1 MKIILA
7 LLSIMLFLSCQKST
21 NLVSKDIECQ
31 LKLEVYRMLI
41 YCEKIQKRTKNGMY
55 PIRSVY
61 NKGCYTLNG
70 YEYKENMEVP
80 SLLLLDIVIQ
90 DTIIQND
97 TMFVNF
103 EYYHEGYCVSPEF
116 PDIYTHAAFVKNKLT
131 LMFQG
136 SVYGYVGNID
146 YRVLQEYVYNNS
158 QYVNEWL
165 RENINCR

>member
-7 LLSIMLFLSCQKST
+7 LLCIMLFLSCRKNT

-31 LKLEVYRMLI
+31 LKLEVYRSLI
-41 YCEKIQKRTKNGMY
+41 SCEKQQKQTKNGMFS
-55 PIRSVY
+55 IRPVY
-61 NKGCYTLNG
+61 NKGCYTLNEYG
-70 YEYKENMEVP
+70 YIENMEVP

-97 TMFVNF
+97 TMLVFF
-103 EYYHEGYCVSPEF
+103 EYYHEGYCFSPEF
-116 PDIYTHAAFVKNKLT
+116 PSFYTHVAFVKNKLT

-136 SVYGYVGNID
+136 SVCFRNED
-146 YRVLQEYVYNNS
+146 KDLSLLKEYVHNKS

-165 RENINCR
+165 RKNINCR